1 MQKPIL
7 PKGTRDFNS
16 EELYKRNYIINI
28 IKDNFLRF
36 GFNPIETPSFERSET
51 LLGKYGQEGERLIF
65 KILKSGDFLKD
76 TNVDEIKELKY
87 SDLSPKIV
95 DKALRYDLTV
105 PFARYVV
112 QNQNNITIPFKRYQ
126 IQNVWRAD
134 RPQKGRFREF
144 LQCDADVIGS
154 KSLMQEIDFISLFDS
169 VFSDLKLSGCQ
180 IKINTRKLLIA
191 ICDIFDCQDKF
202 TTLTN
207 QLDKLDKLDNE
218 VVKTNLIKAGFK
230 QNVVNSIFDVIE
242 LSKNFTDNLE
252 LLKSYFKSSEI
263 GTEGISDIEY
273 IFKYFSKN
281 NLIKSELI
289 FDIGLARGIDYYTGV
304 IFEVTPP
311 KNISMGSIA
320 GGGRYDDL
328 TEIFGL
334 KNMSGIGI
342 SFGLDRL
349 FLIIEE
355 LNLFPETPINSVKV
369 LILNF
374 GNDFSYDLIQIAN
387 SLRKNNINTEF
398 YPDSVS
404 LKKQLN
410 YANKNM
416 IPYVLFYGEEEKENL
431 YFNLKDMNSGNQQK
445 LSKDQ
450 LLKVLVENYLVQFI
464 PFKNHIYSK
473 KKTVRLN
480 YLVTVLL
487 FSSETEI

>member
-51 LLGKYGQEGERLIF
+51 LLGKYGQQGERLIF

-76 TNVDEIKELKY
+76 TNVDEKKELKY

-202 TTLTN
+202 TALTN
-207 QLDKLDKLDNE
+207 QLDKLDKLDDE
-218 VVKTNLIKAGFK
+218 VVKANLIKADFK
-230 QNVVNSIFDVIE
+230 SNVVNSIFDVIE

-252 LLKSYFKSSEI
+252 LLKSYFESSEI

-304 IFEVTPP
+304 IFEVIPP
-311 KNISMGSIA
+311 KNISMGSLA

-349 FLIIEE
+349 FLVIEE
-355 LNLFPETPINSVKV
+355 LTLFPETPINSVKV

-374 GNDFSYDLIQIAN
+374 GNSFSYDLIQIAN
-387 SLRKNNINTEF
+387 SLRNSNINTEF

-431 YFNLKDMNSGNQQK
+431 CFNLKDMNSGNQQK

-450 LLKVLVENYLVQFI
+450 LLKVLVEN
-464 PFKNHIYSK
+464 
-473 KKTVRLN
+473 
-480 YLVTVLL
+480 
-487 FSSETEI
+487 

>member
-87 SDLSPKIV
+87 SDLSTKIV

-169 VFSDLKLSGCQ
+169 VFTDLKLSGCQ
-180 IKINTRKLLIA
+180 IKINTRKLLVA

-207 QLDKLDKLDNE
+207 QLDKLDKLDNK
-218 VVKTNLIKAGFK
+218 VVKANLIKAGFK

-311 KNISMGSIA
+311 KNISMGSLA

-328 TEIFGL
+328 TKIFGL

-349 FLIIEE
+349 YLIIKE
-355 LNLFPETPINSVKV
+355 LNLFPETPFNSVKV

-387 SLRKNNINTEF
+387 SLRKSNINTEF

-445 LSKDQ
+445 LSNDQ
-450 LLKVLVENYLVQFI
+450 LLKVLVEN
-464 PFKNHIYSK
+464 
-473 KKTVRLN
+473 
-480 YLVTVLL
+480 
-487 FSSETEI
+487 